1 VIDVPGVRPSVLER
15 LETLRRDIG
24 YRNGRW
30 IADAPVLLGQLGVDV
45 TSVET
50 FPVTIDQ
57 PADAF
62 GLVNWPVLWRERG
75 RFSDE
80 ELAEWKEAMNKPP
93 AGFRYQVTFLVIA
106 GSTVNRP
113 AA

>member
-1 VIDVPGVRPSVLER
+1 
-15 LETLRRDIG
+15 
-24 YRNGRW
+24 
-30 IADAPVLLGQLGVDV
+30 VDV

-50 FPVTIDQ
+50 FPLTIDR

-62 GLVNWPVLWRERG
+62 GLPNWPVLWRERG
-75 RFSDE
+75 RFTDE

-106 GSTVNRP
+106 GSTVNTP